1 MNVYLYGGSDRFNAI
16 TPITDQNEQVVL
28 DQEYTV
34 DADVG
39 FLLIA
44 YPDEDAETEFEFT
57 FNLGSYATPPPVVID
72 EEEEEEDDD
81 ETEEETEVIVVDQE
95 ESEEIIDDQEG
106 EEVDDEL

>member
-57 FNLGSYATPPPVVID
+57 FNIGSYATPPPVVID
-72 EEEEEEDDD
+72 EEEEDDD

-95 ESEEIIDDQEG
+95 ESEEIIEDQEG
-106 EEVDDEL
+106 EEIDDEL